1 MKKNFIQALCLSTV
15 LVVFYTACQKPEGVE
30 QAAFVRP
37 AVPVTVSPLQ
47 DVSNVYTAKYTGL
60 VAPKTAAAVMSAVS
74 GKIKKLYVEE
84 GQYVSKGQKLML
96 IDTDPYEDQIK
107 AYEAQ
112 LALAEEVYNKM
123 KALYEKGSIAE
134 IKYLEAK
141 SNYEQVQAAIKAS
154 THNIDFGTITA
165 NISGYVTNNRLT
177 EGMLVGPGAALFQII
192 NITDLQM
199 NVSIPASEVNSY
211 KVGDKAQ
218 ITFPDNPEANQNAS
232 IEEITIVAPMGT
244 PNYIAKL
251 RLQNIKNL
259 LRPGMS
265 GNVAF
270 EKTNAVVAN
279 TEGIA
284 VPLNVIQ
291 LDANNNKYIF
301 VVDQQNSIA
310 IMKPVTLLNT
320 YEDIAYVQGDIQ
332 SNDLIITS
340 GYHKITNN
348 TKIQYK

>member
-1 MKKNFIQALCLSTV
+1 MKKSFIQALCLSTV
-15 LVVFYTACQKPEGVE
+15 LVVFYTACEKPLEAE
-30 QAAFVRP
+30 KAAYERP
-37 AVPVTVSPLQ
+37 AVPVTFAPLQ
-47 DVSNVYTAKYTGL
+47 DVSTAYTAKYTGL

-96 IDTDPYEDQIK
+96 VDTDPYEDQIK
-107 AYEAQ
+107 AYQAQ
-112 LALAEEVYNKM
+112 LSLAEEVYNKM
-123 KALYEKGSIAE
+123 KSLYEKGSIAE

-154 THNIDFGTITA
+154 THNVDFGTITA

-177 EGMLVGPGAALFQII
+177 EGMLVGPGVSLFQII
-192 NITDLQM
+192 NIADLQM

-218 ITFPDNPEANQNAS
+218 ITFSDNTEANQTAT

-270 EKTNAVVAN
+270 EKTNTVIAN

-284 VPLNVIQ
+284 IPINVIQ

-301 VVDQQNSIA
+301 TIDKQAGTA
-310 IMKPVTLLNT
+310 IKKPVTLLNT
-320 YEDIAYVQGDIQ
+320 YEDIAYVQGDIKAD
-332 SNDLIITS
+332 DLIITS

-348 TKIQYK
+348 TKIHYK